1 VTLRLSGGRKLQSP
15 PGATARPTAARVRLA
30 VMNLLAAELPGC
42 RWLDLCCGS
51 GVMACEALQR
61 GAAEVVAVEKD
72 RRIAAVAR
80 ANLERVQTGLPASPG
95 EAAPRWRVEGDEVL
109 RWLGRPCVAPFD
121 LIYVDPPYAAGLY
134 APIAA
139 AVLRGGWLAPGGI
152 LVWECASDAVPEVPA
167 GWQARERRRYGGSTV
182 MLLEADTA
190 PEPPPSLIK
199 PSTGRTGGLQP
210 SGRNG

>member
-61 GAAEVVAVEKD
+61 GAADVVAVEKD

-182 MLLEADTA
+182 MLLEA
-190 PEPPPSLIK
+190 PSIA
-199 PSTGRTGGLQP
+199 
-210 SGRNG
+210 